1 MLRSRIE
8 ALTHRRLPRWWVVTA
23 VVLLA
28 AYLVL
33 TVLIVLGS
41 PLDRL
46 DLYLYD
52 LRIAPKTTAMNASVS
67 WWVEIG
73 QGVPCSTIAALY
85 AIRRSTVTRNWT
97 PWVMFCI
104 ALITLNVGVGAM
116 KHLTGRLG
124 PLFTNQVH
132 TVWAGGTIYPSGH
145 AANAVVMYGLIA
157 MLVPAA
163 HRRVMTKVALFLALS
178 IGLGTV
184 LLNTHWVSDVFG
196 GWIAGV
202 LVLQLTW
209 LLAPRVTAVVERT
222 AARVRPVIGRW
233 WAVLEFHQSP
243 AARAESDRRWGDVG
257 TEAPPALPAVSSPAA
272 VVIPAMRSG
281 ARREATG
288 PVGDPKSTPSTVG
301 ASGGGAS
308 DVDRAGVLPSTGEP
322 GRRAHKTAKSQKTIT
337 IPSLR
342 APRRR
347 RSAPPVDAIH

>member
-1 MLRSRIE
+1 VPNVTLQSRIE
-8 ALTHRRLPRWWVVTA
+8 ALAHRRLPRWWVVTA

-46 DLYLYD
+46 DLYLYN
-52 LRIAPKTTAMNASVS
+52 LRIAPKTTALNAPVS

-85 AIRRSTVTRNWT
+85 AIRRSAVTRSWT

-104 ALITLNVGVGAM
+104 ALVALNVGVGAM
-116 KHLTGRLG
+116 KHLTGRMG
-124 PLFTNQVH
+124 PLFTDQVH

-157 MLVPAA
+157 MLVPAV
-163 HRRVMTKVALFLALS
+163 HRRVMTKAAVFLAVS

-184 LLNTHWVSDVFG
+184 LLNTHWISDVFG

-209 LLAPRVTAVVERT
+209 LLAPRATAAVERI
-222 AARVRPVIGRW
+222 AGRVQPVLGRW
-233 WAVLEFHQSP
+233 WAALEFHQSP
-243 AARAESDRRWGDVG
+243 ASRAASDRRWGEAGRGLGSATPAAPAAAVSGAFARHPDSRPQPDHGGDRARRRVTVLEPERRRSDTRRVGPVTAVG
-257 TEAPPALPAVSSPAA
+257 T
-272 VVIPAMRSG
+272 
-281 ARREATG
+281 REQ
-288 PVGDPKSTPSTVG
+288 STSRT
-301 ASGGGAS
+301 
-308 DVDRAGVLPSTGEP
+308 
-322 GRRAHKTAKSQKTIT
+322 QKTIT
-337 IPSLR
+337 IPALR
-342 APRRR
+342 ASHR